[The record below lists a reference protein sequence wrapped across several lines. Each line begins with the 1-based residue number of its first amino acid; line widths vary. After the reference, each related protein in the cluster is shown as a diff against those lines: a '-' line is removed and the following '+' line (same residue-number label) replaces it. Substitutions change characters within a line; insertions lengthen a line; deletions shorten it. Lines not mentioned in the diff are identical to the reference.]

1 MTNADEVVLREYRAV
16 DLEKIVRLDET
27 CFTEEFRFDRSSMKA
42 YAEARNAVSLIAEKE
57 GEIVGFAIVHI
68 DRVTAGWRGYVV
80 TLDVAAEYRRRGLAG
95 RMMQAVEMLAEADG
109 AQRMELHVFTEND
122 GAIRFYEGIGYERVA
137 RRRRFYGA
145 DGLDAFEYRKELTGL

>member
-27 CFTEEFRFDRSSMKA
+27 CFTEEFRFDRRSMKA

-57 GEIVGFAIVHI
+57 DEIVGFAIAHI
-68 DRVTAGWRGYVV
+68 DRVAAGWRGYVV

-95 RMMQAVEMLAEADG
+95 QMMQAVEMLAEAAG
-109 AQRMELHVFTEND
+109 AQRIELHVFTEND
-122 GAIRFYEGIGYERVA
+122 AAIRFYERVGYERVA
-137 RRRRFYGA
+137 RLRRFYGA
-145 DGLDAFEYRKELTGL
+145 EGLDAFEYRKELTNL